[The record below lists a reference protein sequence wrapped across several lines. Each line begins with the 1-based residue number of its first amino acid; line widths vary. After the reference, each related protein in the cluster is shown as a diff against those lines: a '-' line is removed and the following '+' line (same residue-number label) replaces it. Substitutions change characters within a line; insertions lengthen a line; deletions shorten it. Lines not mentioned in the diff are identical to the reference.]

1 MIPTIRTIIS
11 DDEPLA
17 REKLRILLASEAD
30 VRIVAECRDGRQ
42 TIDALQ
48 TYKPHL
54 LLLDIQMPGADGFQV
69 LSSIPADDMPLVV
82 FTTAYDQYAIRAFEI
97 HAVDYLLK
105 PFDHERLHKAIERT
119 RTEFL
124 KTTDREMTRR
134 ILDLLADRRAESRVA
149 NRLVIKAAGR
159 VVFLDLEEID
169 WVEAAANYVK
179 LHVGKESYLLREAI
193 GHISQRLDPDLFLRV
208 HRSTIV
214 NVRRIKELQPCNS
227 GEYILVLKDGKE
239 LSCSR
244 GYRTGLHQ
252 LIEDV

>member
-1 MIPTIRTIIS
+1 LT
-11 DDEPLA
+11 
-17 REKLRILLASEAD
+17 
-30 VRIVAECRDGRQ
+30 
-42 TIDALQ
+42 
-48 TYKPHL
+48 
-54 LLLDIQMPGADGFQV
+54 
-69 LSSIPADDMPLVV
+69 
-82 FTTAYDQYAIRAFEI
+82 
-97 HAVDYLLK
+97 
-105 PFDHERLHKAIERT
+105 IERT

-124 KTTDREMTRR
+124 KTTDREMTQR

>member
-105 PFDHERLHKAIERT
+105 PFDH
-119 RTEFL
+119 
-124 KTTDREMTRR
+124 
-134 ILDLLADRRAESRVA
+134 
-149 NRLVIKAAGR
+149 
-159 VVFLDLEEID
+159 
-169 WVEAAANYVK
+169 
-179 LHVGKESYLLREAI
+179 
-193 GHISQRLDPDLFLRV
+193 
-208 HRSTIV
+208 
-214 NVRRIKELQPCNS
+214 
-227 GEYILVLKDGKE
+227 
-239 LSCSR
+239 
-244 GYRTGLHQ
+244 
-252 LIEDV
+252 

>member
-1 MIPTIRTIIS
+1 MTTTIRTIVS

-17 REKLRILLASEAD
+17 REKLRILLASEAG

-48 TYKPHL
+48 TYKPDL

-69 LSSIPADDMPLVV
+69 LSAIPADDMPLVV
-82 FTTAYDQYAIRAFEI
+82 FTTAYDQYAIRAFET

-105 PFDHERLHKAIERT
+105 PFDHERLHKAIERI
-119 RTEFL
+119 RSELL
-124 KTTDREMTRR
+124 KTNDREMTQR
-134 ILDLLADRRAESRVA
+134 ILDLLAGTRAESRVTK
-149 NRLVIKAAGR
+149 RLAIKAAGR
-159 VVFLDLEEID
+159 VVFLDVEEID
-169 WVEAAANYVK
+169 WVEAAANYVR
-179 LHVGKESYLLREAI
+179 LHVGKESHLLRESI
-193 GHISQRLDPDLFLRV
+193 GRISERLDPDRFVRV

-227 GEYILVLKDGKE
+227 GEYIVVLKDGKE

-244 GYRTGLHQ
+244 GYRTELDH
-252 LIEDV
+252 LIEDT

>member
-1 MIPTIRTIIS
+1 MTPTIRTIIS

-17 REKLRILLASEAD
+17 REKLRILLASEAG

-42 TIDALQ
+42 TIDALR
-48 TYKPHL
+48 TYKPDL

-69 LSSIPADDMPLVV
+69 LSTIPADDMPLVV
-82 FTTAYDQYAIRAFEI
+82 FTTAYDQYAIRAFET

-119 RTEFL
+119 RSELL
-124 KTTDREMTRR
+124 KTNDREMTQR
-134 ILDLLADRRAESRVA
+134 ILDLLASSRVESRVA
-149 NRLVIKAAGR
+149 KRLVIKAAGR
-159 VVFLDLEEID
+159 VVFLDVEEID

-179 LHVGKESYLLREAI
+179 LHVGRESHLLRESI
-193 GHISQRLDPDLFLRV
+193 GRISERLDPDRFVRV

-227 GEYILVLKDGKE
+227 GEYIVVLKDGKE

-244 GYRTGLHQ
+244 GYRTELHH
-252 LIEDV
+252 LIEDT

>member
-17 REKLRILLASEAD
+17 REKLRILLASEAG

-42 TIDALQ
+42 TIDALR
-48 TYKPHL
+48 TYKPDL

-69 LSSIPADDMPLVV
+69 LSTIPADDMPLVV
-82 FTTAYDQYAIRAFEI
+82 FTTAYDQYAIRAFET

-119 RTEFL
+119 RSELL
-124 KTTDREMTRR
+124 KTNDREMTQR
-134 ILDLLADRRAESRVA
+134 ILDLLASSRVESRVA
-149 NRLVIKAAGR
+149 KRLVIKAAGR
-159 VVFLDLEEID
+159 VVFLDVEEID

-179 LHVGKESYLLREAI
+179 LHVGRESHLLRESI
-193 GHISQRLDPDLFLRV
+193 GRISERLDPDRFVRV

-227 GEYILVLKDGKE
+227 GEYIVVLKDGKE

-244 GYRTGLHQ
+244 GYRTELHH
-252 LIEDV
+252 LIEDT

>member
-17 REKLRILLASEAD
+17 REKLRILLASEAGI
-30 VRIVAECRDGRQ
+30 RIVAECRDGRQ
-42 TIDALQ
+42 TINALQ
-48 TYKPHL
+48 TYKPDL

-69 LSSIPADDMPLVV
+69 LSSIPSDNMPLVV

-124 KTTDREMTRR
+124 KTTNREMTQR
-134 ILDLLADRRAESRVA
+134 ILDLLADTRAESRVA

-193 GHISQRLDPDLFLRV
+193 GHISQRLDPDRFLRI

-244 GYRTGLHQ
+244 GYRTGLHH

>member
-17 REKLRILLASEAD
+17 REKLRILLASEPG

-42 TIDALQ
+42 TISALQ
-48 TYKPHL
+48 TYKPDL

-69 LSSIPADDMPLVV
+69 LSTIPADDMPLVV

-119 RTEFL
+119 RTELL
-124 KTTDREMTRR
+124 KTTDREMTQR
-134 ILDLLADRRAESRVA
+134 ILDLLADTRAESRVA
-149 NRLVIKAAGR
+149 KRLVIKAAGR

-179 LHVGKESYLLREAI
+179 LHVGK
-193 GHISQRLDPDLFLRV
+193 
-208 HRSTIV
+208 
-214 NVRRIKELQPCNS
+214 
-227 GEYILVLKDGKE
+227 
-239 LSCSR
+239 
-244 GYRTGLHQ
+244 
-252 LIEDV
+252 

>member
-17 REKLRILLASEAD
+17 REKLRILLASEAGI
-30 VRIVAECRDGRQ
+30 RIVAECRDGRQ
-42 TIDALQ
+42 TINALQ
-48 TYKPHL
+48 TYKPDL

-69 LSSIPADDMPLVV
+69 LSNIPADNMPLVV

-119 RTEFL
+119 RAEFL
-124 KTTDREMTRR
+124 KTTDREMTQR
-134 ILDLLADRRAESRVA
+134 ILDLLADTRAESRVA

-193 GHISQRLDPDLFLRV
+193 GHISQRLDPDRFLRI

-244 GYRTGLHQ
+244 GYRTGLHH

>member
-17 REKLRILLASEAD
+17 REKLRILLASEAG

-42 TIDALQ
+42 TINALQ
-48 TYKPHL
+48 TYKPDL

-69 LSSIPADDMPLVV
+69 LSTIPADDMPFVV
-82 FTTAYDQYAIRAFEI
+82 FTTAYDQYAIRAFEM

-119 RTEFL
+119 RTELL
-124 KTTDREMTRR
+124 KTTDREMRRR
-134 ILDLLADRRAESRVA
+134 ILDLLAGARAESRGA
-149 NRLVIKAAGR
+149 KRLVIKAAGR
-159 VVFLDLEEID
+159 IVFLDLEEID

-193 GHISQRLDPDLFLRV
+193 GHISERLDPDRFVRV

-214 NVRRIKELQPCNS
+214 NIRRIKELQLCNS

-244 GYRTGLHQ
+244 GYRTGLHH